1 MASYNAV
8 PEYEQIKTFESY
20 LIIKDR
26 IISECT
32 IWLQEMLAKL
42 EVAYKDFGT
51 EDALMDVLRSIK
63 N

>member
-1 MASYNAV
+1 MPSYNAV
-8 PEYEQIKTFESY
+8 HEYEQIKKFESY

-51 EDALMDVLRSIK
+51 EDALMDVLKSIK